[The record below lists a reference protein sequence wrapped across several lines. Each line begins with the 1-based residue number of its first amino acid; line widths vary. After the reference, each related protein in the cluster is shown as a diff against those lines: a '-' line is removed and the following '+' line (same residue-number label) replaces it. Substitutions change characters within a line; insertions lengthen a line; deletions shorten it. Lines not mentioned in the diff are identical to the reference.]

1 MKDLFWLTEEQMERL
16 RPVFSKSHGVPRVD
30 DRRVLPDRSQMV
42 GAAGAFRGGSVSGNG
57 GLERLAAATGVW
69 LVDDD
74 ECLCEQLLPGGRH
87 HVASRGTSSQ
97 EYSAR
102 AFAVCRR
109 TSSGMQSSAAK
120 IFCASTSI
128 SV

>member
-16 RPVFSKSHGVPRVD
+16 RPVFRNRPGCRGRMTGGSCLIEVKWSVQRVP
-30 DRRVLPDRSQMV
+30 S
-42 GAAGAFRGGSVSGNG
+42 GGSVSGKG